1 MVVWRLHQVHIL
13 GDSVSGGHNDTVDA
27 DFQVLM
33 FTAQGLTVQFLKKTT
48 SASSECNA
56 WQGKGNIPDLGE
68 YHRLSSEAVDSIE

>member
-1 MVVWRLHQVHIL
+1 VHIL

-56 WQGKGNIPDLGE
+56 
-68 YHRLSSEAVDSIE
+68 